1 MKLQVTL
8 PTDHKL
14 HRFCIECNADGVEP
28 LYIDGLKKYYCKVC
42 KQTNNVSI
50 YLGPT
55 TKVWTDDNIEI
66 WHETAGIFVRN
77 SEGKYLFYQR
87 DTFPYSLT
95 IPAGHVDINDTPEQ
109 SASRELREE
118 NSITGKLTK
127 LFETDIPGDS
137 CSGGADFHKWHV
149 FVTDFTDD
157 INNVTILEEGH
168 SPIWLNI
175 DEILQCDITFA
186 VRYIIENFKDKFTQ

>member
-1 MKLQVTL
+1 MKINFSL
-8 PTDHKL
+8 PTDSKL
-14 HRFCIECNADGVEP
+14 HRYCIECNADGVEP

-42 KQTNNVSI
+42 KKTNDVSI

-55 TKVWTDDNIEI
+55 TKVWIDKNNEL

-77 SEGKYLFYQR
+77 ADGKYLFYQR
-87 DTFPYSLT
+87 DTYPYLLT
-95 IPAGHVDINDTPEQ
+95 IPAGHVDVNDTPEQ
-109 SASRELREE
+109 SANRELREE
-118 NSITGKLTK
+118 TGISGELTK

-149 FVTDFTDD
+149 YITDFTGD

-168 SPIWLNI
+168 SPVWLGI
-175 DEILQCDITFA
+175 HEILQSDITFA
-186 VRYIIENFKDKFTQ
+186 VRYIVENNIDYFN